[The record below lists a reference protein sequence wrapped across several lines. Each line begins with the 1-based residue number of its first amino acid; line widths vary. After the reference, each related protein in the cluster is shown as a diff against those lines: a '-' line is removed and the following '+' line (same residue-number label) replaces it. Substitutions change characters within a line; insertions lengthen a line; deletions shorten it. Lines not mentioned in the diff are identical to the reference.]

1 MHYNS
6 EQSNVLQLIQFL
18 SDTKNVEIFLLCNF
32 RSILNN
38 SWRFLTK
45 VWPLKHFRN
54 SQDKKQLFF
63 SIMVNKNF
71 YLALTKTFT
80 LQTLKYKK
88 LAKFYPIKLSSCTA
102 VSQFL
107 RDVNLISAIKIL
119 GWIAVQYGYLLLNID
134 IKKVNATS
142 HQKVSWVK

>member
-1 MHYNS
+1 
-6 EQSNVLQLIQFL
+6 
-18 SDTKNVEIFLLCNF
+18 
-32 RSILNN
+32 
-38 SWRFLTK
+38 
-45 VWPLKHFRN
+45 
-54 SQDKKQLFF
+54 
-63 SIMVNKNF
+63 MVNKNF

-119 GWIAVQYGYLLLNID
+119 GVNIRYLGSTIWLFTT
-134 IKKVNATS
+134 K
-142 HQKVSWVK
+142 H